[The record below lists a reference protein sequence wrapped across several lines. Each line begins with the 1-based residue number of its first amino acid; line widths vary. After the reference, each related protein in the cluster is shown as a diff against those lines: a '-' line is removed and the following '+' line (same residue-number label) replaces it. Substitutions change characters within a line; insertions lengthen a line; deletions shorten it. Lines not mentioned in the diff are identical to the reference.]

1 MVDRANAEKQDQARF
16 ATGIVRNILTEVLPY
31 LNIYMTE
38 ELSPEEVKELEE
50 RQLAITNQYTQ
61 TPEDE
66 ALDEMEGLG
75 PQPTQ
80 TPTADRPAWM
90 DFPIDPATG
99 HRVDPATG
107 NHYDPDTG
115 DAIGGDWVPLD

>member
-1 MVDRANAEKQDQARF
+1 M
-16 ATGIVRNILTEVLPY
+16 RNILTEVLPY

-66 ALDEMEGLG
+66 ALDEMEGMVWAV
-75 PQPTQ
+75 PV
-80 TPTADRPAWM
+80 
-90 DFPIDPATG
+90 FPPMA
-99 HRVDPATG
+99 
-107 NHYDPDTG
+107 
-115 DAIGGDWVPLD
+115 